1 MAYDEEANIGRLL
14 EALARQ
20 VLPGFTLT
28 DVLVV
33 ASGCTDRT
41 EEIVRAHATRH
52 PRVRLLTQQKRE
64 GKASAVNLF
73 LAEAAGEL
81 LVLESA
87 DTLPRRDSLQ
97 RLLEPFADPTVGMTG
112 ARPRPVNR
120 GHSFMGY
127 AAHFF
132 WWMHHNLSL
141 TQPKL
146 GELVAFRR
154 LVRSIPTD
162 TAVDEATIEAIVQ
175 RAGLRILYA
184 DQSIV
189 FNRGPDNL
197 RDYFLQRRRI
207 VAGHL
212 HLRRT
217 QGYSVATRRYDLIF
231 ENLWHKLRRNARLF
245 KRLIARRQLG
255 FLRIYVRYF
264 LVRVLFLP
272 VAVALETA
280 AQVLGIWD
288 HYVMG
293 RNPYVWPM
301 ARSTKRLR

>member
-1 MAYDEEANIGRLL
+1 MAFDEEANIGRLL
-14 EALARQ
+14 EALECQ
-20 VLPGFTLT
+20 VLPGFALT
-28 DVLVV
+28 DVVVV

-41 EEIVRAHATRH
+41 VEIVRAHAASH
-52 PRVRLLTQQKRE
+52 PRVRLLTQCQRE

-97 RLLEPFADPTVGMTG
+97 RLLEPFADPAVGMTG

-120 GHSFMGY
+120 GRSFMGY

-141 TQPKL
+141 AQPKL

-154 LVRSIPTD
+154 LVRVIPTD
-162 TAVDEATIEAIVQ
+162 TAVDEAAIEAIVQ
-175 RAGLRILYA
+175 QAGLRIHYA
-184 DQSIV
+184 DQAIV

-197 RDYFLQRRRI
+197 RDYFTQRRRI

-212 HLRRT
+212 HLRAT
-217 QGYSVATRRYDLIF
+217 QGYSVASRRYDLIF
-231 ENLWHKLRRNARLF
+231 GNLRHKLGRNARLV
-245 KRLIARRQLG
+245 KRLLVRRQRG
-255 FLRIYVRYF
+255 FLGIYVRYY
-264 LVRVLFLP
+264 LVRMLFLP
-272 VAVALETA
+272 VAIALETA
-280 AQVLGIWD
+280 AQALGTWD
-288 HYVMG
+288 YYALG
-293 RNPYVWPM
+293 RNPYVWPI